1 MKNPSIIRAII
12 ILLLIISWS
21 CSKDIEKYKCNLEFF
36 RYDYDEKVY
45 LEISPYELW
54 ISIDSISE
62 NESREILKQYESID
76 LSEIEYKPP
85 FIKFKLTGISD
96 CVQIINLS
104 GNLLLNTQI
113 KYVHLLFRSSKDSIF
128 FAYDYTFTVKPKPD
142 TKISQIDSLL
152 TITKTKIIRENSMSN
167 NYDIIADK
175 YSSGNALE
183 MSVYFYETE
192 LFEYS
197 IPNSYG
203 YFCDE

>member
-1 MKNPSIIRAII
+1 MKNLSIIIATI
-12 ILLLIISWS
+12 ILPLITSLS
-21 CSKDIEKYKCNLEFF
+21 CSEDIEKYKCNLEFF
-36 RYDYDEKVY
+36 RYDYNEKVY

-76 LSEIEYKPP
+76 LSEMEYEPP
-85 FIKFKLTGISD
+85 FIKLKLIGISD

-104 GNLLLNTQI
+104 ENLLLNPQV
-113 KYVHLLFRSSKDSIF
+113 KYVHFLFRSYKDPVF
-128 FAYDYTFTVKPKPD
+128 YPYDYTFTIKPKQD
-142 TKISQIDSLL
+142 TKFSQIDSLL
-152 TITKTKIIRENSMSN
+152 TITKTRIIRENSRSN
-167 NYDIIADK
+167 NYDIIVDK

-183 MSVYFYETE
+183 MSVYFYETG

-203 YFCDE
+203 YYCDE

>member
-1 MKNPSIIRAII
+1 MTFNEKSKYYTSRNYPSPD
-12 ILLLIISWS
+12 ISWS

-45 LEISPYELW
+45 LEISLYELW

-85 FIKFKLTGISD
+85 FIKFKLIGISD

-113 KYVHLLFRSSKDSIF
+113 KYVHLLFRSSNDSNF
-128 FAYDYTFTVKPKPD
+128 YAYNYIFTVKPKPD

-152 TITKTKIIRENSMSN
+152 TITKTRIIRENSMAN
-167 NYDIIADK
+167 NYYIIVDK
-175 YSSGNALE
+175 YSSGNAIE
-183 MSVYFYETE
+183 MNVYLY
-192 LFEYS
+192 
-197 IPNSYG
+197 
-203 YFCDE
+203 